1 MLSKWDWCVS
11 RSWEL
16 RLFLFFFVGSKVE
29 PPSTN
34 GLVFPSF
41 TSTSTTG
48 TAATTTRRRRRR
60 TEKKVA
66 RNQTTRENHVLKGS
80 MRSIDSPDA
89 TAKTNEEKNTRSSR
103 SYKIGTLLHSR
114 GSNPTKKKNF
124 SAPPRSGFGRLERRP
139 RTDEG
144 PAPSGRCRRDADDA
158 GWKGRGYGRGGAS
171 SPRSTL
177 RIFRVFFSVHL
188 LNFLEF
194 HGFASLDVVVLTETI
209 GFSLQSS
216 LPHRILVNSTGFSRM
231 TRRSSSYNKKTQLS
245 INEMDPLN
253 KSGSV

>member
-114 GSNPTKKKNF
+114 GSNPTKKKLQCTP
-124 SAPPRSGFGRLERRP
+124 SKRVWPTWTPAAYWRRTGAVRTMSSRRRRRRLKGTGVWERR
-139 RTDEG
+139 G
-144 PAPSGRCRRDADDA
+144 
-158 GWKGRGYGRGGAS
+158 
-171 SPRSTL
+171 
-177 RIFRVFFSVHL
+177 
-188 LNFLEF
+188 
-194 HGFASLDVVVLTETI
+194 VLTEEYPPHFPGLLFRSPTEFPRVPRVCVVRCGGVDRDDRI
-209 GFSLQSS
+209 FS
-216 LPHRILVNSTGFSRM
+216 
-231 TRRSSSYNKKTQLS
+231 S
-245 INEMDPLN
+245 IKFTP
-253 KSGSV
+253 

>member
-114 GSNPTKKKNF
+114 GSNPTKKKK
-124 SAPPRSGFGRLERRP
+124 
-139 RTDEG
+139 T
-144 PAPSGRCRRDADDA
+144 
-158 GWKGRGYGRGGAS
+158 
-171 SPRSTL
+171 
-177 RIFRVFFSVHL
+177 SVHPL
-188 LNFLEF
+188 EAGLADLNAGRVLTKDRRRQD
-194 HGFASLDVVVLTETI
+194 DVVATPTTPAERD
-209 GFSLQSS
+209 GGMGEEGR
-216 LPHRILVNSTGFSRM
+216 PHRGVPSAFSGSSFPFTYWISSSSTGL
-231 TRRSSSYNKKTQLS
+231 RR
-245 INEMDPLN
+245 
-253 KSGSV
+253 